1 MGLLLGPGA
10 YYAETLQGAHILTPE
25 GEFAF
30 TGRSVYQLLDRLAP
44 VLNGQ
49 HTLAELT
56 AQLPPER
63 QTMVRDLV
71 TALVERSVVR
81 DTEPAAEVGAELAG
95 HEHEVAFTGYFRGSP
110 ATVFREYQNTTTLVL
125 GTGELAAAVATA
137 ATRSG
142 LREVRVVTTSERE
155 ATAGDTLAVPESDAA
170 IELLLDGIQL
180 VLHATDGPMVGRA
193 QLLDRL
199 CAGRNIR
206 LAQALVVDGCA
217 WLTSRSGDSWT
228 AGWRRAQARRPVALP
243 QSLSRG
249 PELSSV
255 SAIAVANQLVHGV
268 FQSIIQPAEQSRS
281 RMVRVN
287 LSTLA
292 SDTATFLS
300 HPYSVVAEPATDI
313 VDRIGQLQRGARLT
327 DEEFSQRAAV
337 CVGDLVGVFDDPVER
352 EFAQQPL
359 HVCAIKVSDPVGLH
373 ASDRPTLMVTGAGLD
388 FATARWRAA
397 RRAFAVYA
405 SLMVDPRQ
413 LIPVIPG
420 EIDPRADPDEL
431 LLAVRRGA
439 LTGLVPGY
447 GLGGGGG
454 HLVDALRVF
463 PALRSPGTP
472 YAPSPGVAVGYDWDE
487 AVTAGLVG
495 QSQSLTIRSMK
506 SSMTPFPLVD
516 VAGAILDHRGDRYR
530 ALLAATG
537 RSVNVYDVT
546 GPLGVPTMV
555 GYLGSVSAGCGSSLS
570 RAAALTDT
578 LEELLLHHQAQSNQQ
593 GDYAPSPAPVIPPI
607 LRGTGK
613 VAIGPGAPG
622 DATAAT
628 VISALVA
635 HGHNPIAVPLDHD
648 REVSAIMPY
657 AVHVV
662 MST

>member
-30 TGRSVYQLLDRLAP
+30 TGGSVYQLLDRLAP
-44 VLNGQ
+44 VLDGQ
-49 HTLAELT
+49 FSLAELT
-56 AQLPPER
+56 EQLPPER
-63 QTMVRDLV
+63 QAMVRDLV

-81 DTEPAAEVGAELAG
+81 DTEPAADVDAELAA

-110 ATVFREYQNTTTLVL
+110 GAVFREYQNTTTLVL
-125 GTGELAAAVATA
+125 GAGGLGAAVATA
-137 ATRSG
+137 AARSG
-142 LREVRVVTTSERE
+142 LREVHVVTTSECE
-155 ATAGDTLAVPESDAA
+155 PAGGGTLAVSESDAA
-170 IELLLDGIQL
+170 IELMLDGVQL
-180 VLHATDGPMVGRA
+180 VLHATDGAMVGRA

-199 CAGRNIR
+199 CAERGIQ
-206 LAQALVVDGCA
+206 LAQALVVDGRA
-217 WLTSRSGDSWT
+217 WLTSRTGDSWT

-249 PELSSV
+249 PELSSA

-268 FQSIIQPAEQSRS
+268 FRSITQPAEPSRG
-281 RMVRVN
+281 RMVRVD

-292 SDTATFLS
+292 SDTATFLP
-300 HPYSVVAEPATDI
+300 HPYLVPAEPAPDI
-313 VDRIGQLQRGARLT
+313 VDRVGQLQRGARFT

-337 CVGDLVGVFDDPVER
+337 CVGDLVGVFGDLVEG

-359 HVCAIKVSDPVGLH
+359 HVCAIEVSDPVGLL
-373 ASDRPTLMVTGAGLD
+373 APGRPAATVTGAGLD
-388 FATARWRAA
+388 FATARWKAA
-397 RRAFAVYA
+397 RGAFAVYA
-405 SLMVDPRQ
+405 SLMVDPRR
-413 LIPVIPG
+413 LIPVAPG
-420 EIDPRADPDEL
+420 EIDLRADPDEL
-431 LLAVRRGA
+431 LRAMRRGV
-439 LTGLVPGY
+439 LSGLVPGY
-447 GLGGGGG
+447 GLVDGGG

-463 PALRSPGTP
+463 PALRSPDWP
-472 YAPSPGVAVGYDWDE
+472 YVLSPGIAVGYDWDE

-495 QSQSLTIRSMK
+495 QCRSLTIRSMNA
-506 SSMTPFPLVD
+506 SRTPFPLVD
-516 VAGAILDHRGDRYR
+516 LAGAALDHRGDRYR

-537 RSVNVYDVT
+537 LPVAVYDVT

-555 GYLGSVSAGCGSSLS
+555 GYLGSVPAGCGSSLS
-570 RAAALTDT
+570 RAAALTNT

-593 GDYAPSPAPVIPPI
+593 SDYAPSAAPGISPG
-607 LRGTGK
+607 LRGTGE
-613 VAIGPGAPG
+613 VPVGPGAAG
-622 DATAAT
+622 DVTAAT

-648 REVSAIMPY
+648 REVNAIMPY